1 MTSREVGALSAF
13 AVLLAITG
21 AWWGLALWPMSAE
34 APGWL
39 ARAQYVCFGTLPSGL
54 PDAAGWT
61 ALVLQPAIMFG
72 ALGFMSRDALRD
84 GLRVLAHAA
93 WGRAMI
99 IGVAVLAVLG
109 LGVAGGRVVHAA
121 RAESAFEVTDGKLP
135 DTYPRLDSD
144 APAIDLVDQF
154 GERLTL
160 ERFRGRPVL
169 VTFAFGH
176 CKTVCPVVVRDVVEA
191 KRRLSDVQPVALV
204 ITLDPWR
211 DVPSR
216 LSAIARQWQLGDD
229 DFVGTGPV
237 EAVERTLDS
246 WNVGRRRDPT
256 TGDIVHPRLI
266 YLVDRRGRLAY
277 AMTGGVD
284 AIVELVGRL

>member
-1 MTSREVGALSAF
+1 MSTFG
-13 AVLLAITG
+13 VLLAITG
-21 AWWGLALWPMSAE
+21 AWWGLALWPMSTETPA
-34 APGWL
+34 WL
-39 ARAQYVCFGTLPSGL
+39 ARAQYVCFGTLPGGL

-72 ALGFMSRDALRD
+72 ALGFMSGDALRDALRA
-84 GLRVLAHAA
+84 LARLA
-93 WGRAMI
+93 WGRA
-99 IGVAVLAVLG
+99 VLAS
-109 LGVAGGRVVHAA
+109 LGVVAALGAGLAGGRVVRAA
-121 RAESAFEVTDGKLP
+121 QAESAFEVTDGMLP
-135 DTYPRLDSD
+135 DTYPRLDVD

-154 GERLTL
+154 GGRLTL

-176 CKTVCPVVVRDVVEA
+176 CKTVCPVVVRDLIEA
-191 KRRLSDVQPVALV
+191 KRRLNHARPVVLV

-216 LSAIARQWQLGDD
+216 LPAIARQWQMGDD
-229 DFVGTGPV
+229 DFIGTGAV

-246 WNVGRRRDPT
+246 WNVGRRRDPA

-266 YLVDRRGRLAY
+266 YLVDQRGRLAY
-277 AMTGGVD
+277 ALTRGVD
-284 AIVELVGRL
+284 AIVDLVGRL